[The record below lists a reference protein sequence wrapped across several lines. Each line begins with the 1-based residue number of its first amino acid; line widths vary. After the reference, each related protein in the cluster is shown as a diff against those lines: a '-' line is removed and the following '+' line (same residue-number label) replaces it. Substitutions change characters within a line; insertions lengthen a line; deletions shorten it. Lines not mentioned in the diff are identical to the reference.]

1 MKKKPIH
8 FLPRLLT
15 KYLISDYC
23 WTFTLFK
30 VKDRV
35 NKIPFPEGKY
45 IYPAN
50 STAKNMAVVAD
61 LPLGEQNPLCSQ
73 LTVVVQII

>member
-1 MKKKPIH
+1 M
-8 FLPRLLT
+8 
-15 KYLISDYC
+15 SDYC

-35 NKIPFPEGKY
+35 NKMRFPEGKY

-50 STAKNMAVVAD
+50 SRAKNMAVVED
-61 LPLGEQNPLCSQ
+61 LPLREQNPSRSQ